1 MQEGQE
7 ENLKEKKEIMI
18 FEIAQSHL
26 KLVSVTHFKRPQ

>member
-7 ENLKEKKEIMI
+7 ENLKEKKISI

-26 KLVSVTHFKRPQ
+26 KFVSVNDPF